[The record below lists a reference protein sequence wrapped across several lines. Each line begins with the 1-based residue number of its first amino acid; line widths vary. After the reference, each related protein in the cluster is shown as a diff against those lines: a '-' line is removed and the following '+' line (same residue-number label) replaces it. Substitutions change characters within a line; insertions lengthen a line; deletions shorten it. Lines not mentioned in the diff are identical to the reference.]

1 MNYLCALFDKHIE
14 LVMKKK
20 KKNFQQKL
28 QSIQLQNLCSQHF
41 FTDIYILWGSVARK
55 IQNKTEFK
63 KRIEKF
69 KIIS

>member
-1 MNYLCALFDKHIE
+1 MLTALFYGY
-14 LVMKKK
+14 
-20 KKNFQQKL
+20 
-28 QSIQLQNLCSQHF
+28 
-41 FTDIYILWGSVARK
+41 IYILWGSVARK